1 MHQTAELFCNALE
14 AREVD
19 AAAAL
24 LADDVVFRSPVVFT
38 PYHGR
43 DAVRGILA
51 AVFRALDDWSCVREI
66 GSSDGP
72 DHALVFQARI
82 GDRQI
87 EGCDFLHIDQDDS
100 IDEFY
105 VMVRPLS
112 GALALAEAVQAQL
125 ASSDSSIHDHEPGD
139 AQVP

>member
-1 MHQTAELFCNALE
+1 
-14 AREVD
+14 VY
-19 AAAAL
+19 
-24 LADDVVFRSPVVFT
+24 T

-43 DAVRGILA
+43 DAVRPILA
-51 AVFRALDDWSCVREI
+51 AVFSVLDEWRCVRQI
-66 GSSDGP
+66 GAPDGR

-87 EGCDFLHIDQDDS
+87 EGCDFLHLDDNGS

-112 GALALAEAVQAQL
+112 GALTLAAAMGAQL
-125 ASSDSSIHDHEPGD
+125 ASQPGI
-139 AQVP
+139 